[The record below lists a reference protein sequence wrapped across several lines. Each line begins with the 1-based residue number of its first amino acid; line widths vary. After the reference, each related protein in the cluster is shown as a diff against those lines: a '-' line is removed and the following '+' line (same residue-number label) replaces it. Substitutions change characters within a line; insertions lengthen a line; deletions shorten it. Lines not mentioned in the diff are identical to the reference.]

1 MNTYRSRESRCP
13 SHAGMLTG
21 LALQPQRLVSTTAQ
35 AAKHDGGN
43 SVGMENT
50 HPTPRP
56 AVFRSLYEFR
66 KNIKEECLRG
76 HPIMKDQQ
84 QPSQSHWSTSGIL
97 ISWIGI
103 IGRGRSPA
111 HAADRFRCI
120 SLSRRAIG
128 WQVTASM
135 WQTVVEPRAEYAR
148 QMQSTLASD
157 DLQWQ
162 KSAICVQSAL
172 AWTCKAG
179 FVRECAFRRD
189 IGQRP
194 QNKRKVVNGCM
205 QLAEP
210 CPTTSETRLLR
221 LISPTYSLPLNE
233 S

>member
-1 MNTYRSRESRCP
+1 
-13 SHAGMLTG
+13 
-21 LALQPQRLVSTTAQ
+21 
-35 AAKHDGGN
+35 
-43 SVGMENT
+43 MENT

-56 AVFRSLYEFR
+56 AVLRSLYEFR
-66 KNIKEECLRG
+66 KNIKEECPRG

-135 WQTVVEPRAEYAR
+135 WQRVVEPRAEYAR

-162 KSAICVQSAL
+162 KSAICAAICLGVDMQGWLCARVRISARHWST
-172 AWTCKAG
+172 APKRAKSCKWLHA
-179 FVRECAFRRD
+179 ARRAMSND
-189 IGQRP
+189 QRN
-194 QNKRKVVNGCM
+194 Q
-205 QLAEP
+205 A
-210 CPTTSETRLLR
+210 TSFNIPHIL
-221 LISPTYSLPLNE
+221 SPTK
-233 S
+233 